1 MFLGSAIILLFIIYF
16 YNYVVINAIIV
27 NNAVT
32 VTYLYCYH
40 YCRYYAQFIP
50 FYYMIFSTVSQI
62 GPIHKG
68 SGNQGLSIWEG
79 GTHPFPGVESVWSIF
94 LQSLE
99 NKAEKTTRPEL
110 VLCPN
115 VYSDNPHL
123 IWRCQPFESKCC
135 SWNVH
140 ALGIPWISEVTSAR
154 NFPFWKSSNAKSH
167 LQVSLQVKILF
178 PYVKASSIPFSS
190 LWRSSMNIKMAKWFT
205 FRGAHVPHVQDLN
218 IPQKPWLSIG
228 SIHL

>member
-16 YNYVVINAIIV
+16 YNYVVINVIIV

-50 FYYMIFSTVSQI
+50 FYSMIFSTVSQI

-99 NKAEKTTRPEL
+99 NKAEKKHGQNLCYAPMSIRTILILYGAASPLSQSAVPEMFMRSVFPEL
-110 VLCPN
+110 
-115 VYSDNPHL
+115 
-123 IWRCQPFESKCC
+123 
-135 SWNVH
+135 
-140 ALGIPWISEVTSAR
+140 
-154 NFPFWKSSNAKSH
+154 AKSH
-167 LQVSLQVKILF
+167 PQETSHFENLRMQNPTCKSACKWRFYSLMWKQVASPFLLFEGLQWISRWPSDSLFGGHTCHTCKI
-178 PYVKASSIPFSS
+178 
-190 LWRSSMNIKMAKWFT
+190 
-205 FRGAHVPHVQDLN
+205 
-218 IPQKPWLSIG
+218 
-228 SIHL
+228 